1 MRREVS
7 KDPAPRLCSVYVE
20 QAHHFSFSVHGRDT
34 VKFTARLAQLCA
46 LCLLGAALFVTPAA
60 SAADPDSTG
69 SVEIAKKKKKKKKCS
84 AGSKLSGGKCKKGP
98 YKKGQTC
105 SMSKQKEYIK
115 YGLICLD
122 LSTPGFPL
130 TTLDVYKK

>member
-1 MRREVS
+1 MSNLVGN
-7 KDPAPRLCSVYVE
+7 KLCCLYLQS
-20 QAHHFSFSVHGRDT
+20 SSTNLNHGRDT
-34 VKFTARLAQLCA
+34 VKRLARLAQLIA
-46 LCLLGAALFVTPAA
+46 LCLLAATLIGLPAA
-60 SAADPDSTG
+60 NASG
-69 SVEIAKKKKKKKKCS
+69 SSSPQTVEVAKKKKKKKKKKTCK
-84 AGSKLSGGKCKKGP
+84 AGSKLSGGKCKTGP

-105 SMSKQKEYIK
+105 SMSKQNEYIK

>member
-1 MRREVS
+1 M
-7 KDPAPRLCSVYVE
+7 KNL
-20 QAHHFSFSVHGRDT
+20 
-34 VKFTARLAQLCA
+34 ARLILLAAVCMLVSAPVA
-46 LCLLGAALFVTPAA
+46 LADTAAPT
-60 SAADPDSTG
+60 
-69 SVEIAKKKKKKKKCS
+69 VEVAKKKKKKCK
-84 AGSKLSGGKCKKGP
+84 AGYKLSSGKCKKGP

-105 SMSKQKEYIK
+105 SMSKQKDYIK

>member
-1 MRREVS
+1 M
-7 KDPAPRLCSVYVE
+7 KNL
-20 QAHHFSFSVHGRDT
+20 
-34 VKFTARLAQLCA
+34 ARLILLAAVCMLVSAPVA
-46 LCLLGAALFVTPAA
+46 LAETATP
-60 SAADPDSTG
+60 T
-69 SVEIAKKKKKKKKCS
+69 VEVAKKKKCK
-84 AGSKLSGGKCKKGP
+84 AGYKRSGSKCKKGP